1 MAKVE
6 VKTTRKPRK
15 AKKPAMIVRL
25 VQKWGWRPGRA
36 MQEVL
41 SWIETLVVA
50 GALAALIMTFVTV
63 RMHVPTGSMIPT
75 IDPKDSFFVDRI
87 TYYFRSPKPGD
98 IFVFRH
104 GEVAIREI
112 EPGTPA
118 AAARMSA
125 GVKLAYVNGTVIRT
139 VEEADARLASLPA
152 GTVIRLET
160 ADGAGYSLD
169 AKGASSPSLASL
181 GVIARNAPTRYVKRL
196 VAVGGQTVQIRDGAI
211 YVDGAK
217 LAGPRFD
224 RTYVSTGARLQYGI
238 EPTRVPEGELFALGD
253 NSGNSFDSRYWGFV
267 DKSAVIGVPYL
278 RVWPISRF
286 GPM

>member
-1 MAKVE
+1 VE
-6 VKTTRKPRK
+6 EGKARRPKK
-15 AKKPAMIVRL
+15 AKKPAMSIRL
-25 VQKWGWRPGRA
+25 VRRWGWKPGGV

-50 GALAALIMTFVTV
+50 GALAAVIMTFITV
-63 RMHVPTGSMIPT
+63 RMHVPTGSMTPT

-98 IFVFRH
+98 IIVFRH

-112 EPGTPA
+112 EAGTPA

-125 GVKLAYVNGTVIRT
+125 GVKLVYVNGTVIRT
-139 VEEADARLASLPA
+139 VEEADARLAALPA
-152 GTVIRLET
+152 GTLVRLET

-169 AKGASSPSLASL
+169 AKGAPLPSLASL
-181 GVIARNAPTRYVKRL
+181 GVIAKDAPTRYVKRL
-196 VAVGGQTVQIRDGAI
+196 IAVGGQTVQIREGAI

-224 RTYVSTGARLQYGI
+224 RTYVSTGQRLQFGVA
-238 EPTRVPEGELFALGD
+238 PTLVPDGKLFALGD
-253 NSGNSFDSRYWGFV
+253 NSSNSFDSRYWGFV

-278 RVWPISRF
+278 RVWPLSRF

>member
-1 MAKVE
+1 MPKKRE
-6 VKTTRKPRK
+6 KK

-50 GALAALIMTFVTV
+50 GALAAVIMTFVTV

-98 IFVFRH
+98 IVVFRQ
-104 GEVAIREI
+104 GEVAVRGAVE
-112 EPGTPA
+112 GSTA
-118 AAARMSA
+118 AAAHVST
-125 GVKLAYVNGTVIRT
+125 GVKLVFANGKAVRTVAEANEIIAGLADGTV
-139 VEEADARLASLPA
+139 V
-152 GTVIRLET
+152 RLET
-160 ADGAGYSLD
+160 SNGAAFNLG
-169 AKGASSPSLASL
+169 AKTASTSLASL
-181 GVIARNAPTRYVKRL
+181 GVIARDAPTRYVKRL
-196 VAVGGQTVQIRDGAI
+196 IAVGGQTVQIRGGGI
-211 YVDGAK
+211 YVDGVK
-217 LAGPRFD
+217 LTGPRFD
-224 RTYVSTGARLQYGI
+224 RTYISTGARLQYGI
-238 EPTRVPEGELFALGD
+238 EPTLVPEGKYFMLGD
-253 NSGNSFDSRYWGFV
+253 NSGDSFDSRYWGFV

-286 GPM
+286 GTM